1 MNKKFLISW
10 VAVFI
15 AWMIAGVVVHGIWLG
30 ETYAAM
36 TNIMRPEAEQQS
48 LMPFMMIA
56 HVLMAGAFVWI
67 YQRGQE
73 DKPWM
78 AQGLRFGVAVALLAP
93 IPTFMIYY
101 TVQKTPGMLAV
112 QQSIGDGIVVVM
124 LGLLVAFLNKAP
136 EAAAPSSVETDST
149 ADMD

>member
-15 AWMIAGVVVHGIWLG
+15 VWMVASFLVHGLWLQ
-30 ETYAAM
+30 ESYAAL
-36 TNIMRPEAEQQS
+36 TNMMRPEAEAQG
-48 LMPFMMIA
+48 LFHFMLLA

-73 DKPWM
+73 NKPWM
-78 AQGLRFGVAVALLAP
+78 EQGLRYGVAIALLAP

-101 TVQKTPGMLAV
+101 TVQQTPGMLAV
-112 QQSIGDGIVVVM
+112 QQSIGDSIVVVV

-136 EAAAPSSVETDST
+136 EASVE
-149 ADMD
+149 A